1 MIFTSTKQKLT
12 GRKISYVKDTTDYY
26 RFEYE
31 NLNKSIQFAKSFI
44 SKLASFLYNDFAN
57 RKISEEEIKQLIDK
71 IKKIQNTNYWHYF
84 TEPTN
89 SISNET
95 RFDTYLK
102 CHNIQFDISNNIDAK
117 AYNFLFNFIP
127 DCGKQYGKGEFLR
140 CYAGHL
146 PPNLMEKGDCMIR
159 TNAVAE
165 LKNAN
170 KNEHGSLMF
179 NRHNYYTANGQSH
192 DSLLTYFKNKVFN
205 VIVTTVSDDLIKQA
219 IIKLIDE
226 CNNLSDFVWKYNDS
240 NTLYNKIADVLCYDP
255 IKKSEFIYK
264 TMLINLTDSR
274 FTRSI

>member
-1 MIFTSTKQKLT
+1 MI
-12 GRKISYVKDTTDYY
+12 GRKISYVKNTADYY
-26 RFEYE
+26 KFEYE

-57 RKISEEEIKQLIDK
+57 RKISEEEIVQLINE
-71 IKKIQNTNYWHYF
+71 IKKIENTNYWYYF

-89 SISNET
+89 SPDFNV
-95 RFDTYLK
+95 YLK
-102 CHNIQFDISNNIDAK
+102 CHNIHFNIKNNIEAK

-140 CYAGHL
+140 CYADHL

-170 KNEHGSLMF
+170 KKEHGSLMF

-192 DSLLTYFKNKVFN
+192 DSLLIYFKNKLFDI
-205 VIVTTVSDDLIKQA
+205 IVTTISDDIIKHE
-219 IIKLIDE
+219 IIKLIDK

-240 NTLYNKIADVLCYDP
+240 NALYNKIANMLCYDP
-255 IKKSEFIYK
+255 KKKSEFIYK
-264 TMLINLTDSR
+264 TMLINLTNTR
-274 FTRSI
+274 FIRSIHR